1 MVREMVEVVRCNVC
15 HQNADTY
22 KITAP
27 EGEVELDL
35 CGTHARPLMKIYAQG
50 EPVTEGRRVAQPP
63 QKATAGRR
71 SRQSRVELVD

>member
-1 MVREMVEVVRCNVC
+1 MVRELVEVVRCNVC
-15 HQNADTY
+15 HQDAFTY

-50 EPVTEGRRVAQPP
+50 EPVAEVRRVAQAP
-63 QKATAGRR
+63 QKAAGASRR
-71 SRQSRVELVD
+71 KTSRVELVD